1 MESEFMPRFCKVCKT
16 KVLGKWGD
24 YGDILCNG
32 LDIGRGDETPL
43 RLGRTGPFVPPIT
56 FVWDGHVVVT
66 AETTKKIEALG
77 LSGVGDFRP
86 VVIEK
91 AVKSDWHTW
100 DRNRKIDDDRYPFEN
115 EPEEYILHPPH
126 DPAIAAAI
134 APLFTWH
141 PIHSGEAVGPPG
153 DRRVEQISPTA
164 DVFRVPNL
172 LTGRVFVSERGRAC
186 LADILREWL
195 EFEEPLLPMF
205 TK

>member
-1 MESEFMPRFCKVCKT
+1 MPRYCELSKT
-16 KVLGKWGD
+16 RVLGKWGD

-32 LDIGRGDETPL
+32 LGMGSRGETPL

-56 FVWDGHVVVT
+56 FVFPGHVIVT
-66 AETTKKIEALG
+66 DEGVKKIEASG
-77 LSGVGDFRP
+77 LHGIGDFRP
-86 VVIEK
+86 VAIEK

-100 DRNRKIDDDRYPFEN
+100 DRNRKIRDDRYPFDN

-141 PIHSGEAVGPPG
+141 PINTGEAVGPPEA
-153 DRRVEQISPTA
+153 RRVEQVSATA
-164 DVFRVPNL
+164 DVFRVHRL
-172 LTGRVFVSERGRAC
+172 FRGGVFASERGRTV
-186 LADILREWL
+186 LAEIFGEWL
-195 EFEEPLLPMF
+195 DFEEPFLPIF